1 MLQETPC
8 YKHCSQALFLICDQK
23 HNEINPVRKVTCFKN
38 VPLSAKWIVNYS
50 HSFTI
55 NTTSQQPERGNHEST
70 CHGTAWLPP
79 FKMQCFLLPEK
90 GTESATN
97 SCYRITSMQCFSK
110 LRPELTYIY
119 IFVHIQVTQNC
130 TLLSH
135 VDIYNVDGEQQD
147 VKQRKQKPGKH
158 CVVMFCNK
166 TNADRV
172 RLYQF
177 PQTLDAGQYIW
188 LLPATVPL

>member
-1 MLQETPC
+1 MGLPGS
-8 YKHCSQALFLICDQK
+8 HCLKCSALLK
-23 HNEINPVRKVTCFKN
+23 KKKE
-38 VPLSAKWIVNYS
+38 
-50 HSFTI
+50 
-55 NTTSQQPERGNHEST
+55 
-70 CHGTAWLPP
+70 
-79 FKMQCFLLPEK
+79 QCFVKKKL

-97 SCYRITSMQCFSK
+97 SCYRITSMQFFSK
-110 LRPELTYIY
+110 LRPELIYIYIYIYIY
-119 IFVHIQVTQNC
+119 IFVHVQVTQNC

-172 RLYQF
+172 SLYQF

>member
-1 MLQETPC
+1 MGLPGSHRL
-8 YKHCSQALFLICDQK
+8 KCSALLK
-23 HNEINPVRKVTCFKN
+23 KKKKK
-38 VPLSAKWIVNYS
+38 L
-50 HSFTI
+50 
-55 NTTSQQPERGNHEST
+55 SQQQTH
-70 CHGTAWLPP
+70 A
-79 FKMQCFLLPEK
+79 
-90 GTESATN
+90 TE
-97 SCYRITSMQCFSK
+97 ITSMQCFSK
-110 LRPELTYIY
+110 LRPELRYIY
-119 IFVHIQVTQNC
+119 VHVQVIRNC

-166 TNADRV
+166 TNTDRV
-172 RLYQF
+172 SLYQF

>member
-1 MLQETPC
+1 
-8 YKHCSQALFLICDQK
+8 
-23 HNEINPVRKVTCFKN
+23 
-38 VPLSAKWIVNYS
+38 
-50 HSFTI
+50 
-55 NTTSQQPERGNHEST
+55 
-70 CHGTAWLPP
+70 
-79 FKMQCFLLPEK
+79 
-90 GTESATN
+90 
-97 SCYRITSMQCFSK
+97 MQCFSK

-166 TNADRV
+166 TNAERV
-172 RLYQF
+172 SLHQF

>member
-1 MLQETPC
+1 
-8 YKHCSQALFLICDQK
+8 
-23 HNEINPVRKVTCFKN
+23 
-38 VPLSAKWIVNYS
+38 
-50 HSFTI
+50 
-55 NTTSQQPERGNHEST
+55 
-70 CHGTAWLPP
+70 
-79 FKMQCFLLPEK
+79 
-90 GTESATN
+90 
-97 SCYRITSMQCFSK
+97 MQCFSK
-110 LRPELTYIY
+110 LRPELIYIYIY

-166 TNADRV
+166 TNAERV
-172 RLYQF
+172 SLHQF